1 VQAMISPLRP
11 RTADLASRRARP
23 RESNETALRFV
34 PHSPVSRGKEKNP
47 GSAFAWPGG
56 GWLRTPL
63 PWHSPD
69 LISLPVWLAS
79 PVLD

>member
-1 VQAMISPLRP
+1 MKATKLRSDSCLI
-11 RTADLASRRARP
+11 R
-23 RESNETALRFV
+23 
-34 PHSPVSRGKEKNP
+34 PVSRGKEKDP

-69 LISLPVWLAS
+69 LISLPVRLAS